1 MIKIRKWIKTV
12 QFYICLGLS
21 TFLLVSTAIPTLATA
36 MASESLVVQRTS
48 ASELLNQGRNLYQ
61 TGRYTQSAEV
71 WQRASRSFFQQGD
84 KLSQALSLSYL
95 SLAQQAL
102 GEWEEASQSIE
113 ESLTIL
119 QELGNPAAILA
130 QALNTQGQL
139 YNSMGQIES
148 ALSSWEK
155 AETAYQATEDNLGVM
170 GSQINQAQALKTL
183 GLHRRAQQ
191 ILISV
196 QESLQSQPES
206 VLKVQGLRSLGVALQ
221 VVGDVNESQ
230 VVLEESLTVAQD
242 LNLNTGEI
250 LLSLG
255 NTARDLGDTE
265 AALDYY
271 RQAVTVTNNPQVKL
285 EAQLNQL
292 RLELE
297 EENNTEAITLLN
309 PISNNLTQLPPSRN
323 HIYAI
328 VNYAQSLSKL
338 AGISNNGDTYLNQ
351 AAPLVAQGIKEAK
364 NLGDLRAESF
374 ALIQLGS
381 LYEQKQQ
388 YGEALKITRN
398 ALQLAQSINAT
409 DISYRGAWQLG
420 RLLEQQG
427 DRENAIAA
435 YRSAFKILQS
445 LRSDLVAMNTRVQ
458 FEFTENIEPLY
469 REFVALLLEPSGQ
482 QKQTKGKVSPENLAE
497 ARQVIEALQ
506 LAELDN
512 FFREACLKAQP
523 KPIDDLDDH
532 AAVIYPII
540 LPDRLEIIVSL
551 PGKKLLNYASY
562 YSEEELTS
570 TFRTMRRYLNPSF
583 TDEERLSLYE
593 QAYDWLI
600 RPVEKEL
607 ERQDIH
613 TLVFVLDGYLRSL
626 PMAALYDGEQYLIE
640 KYSVALSQGLQLTA
654 ENKIE
659 SVQLEAITAGVSE
672 ARQGFNALPAVEAEL
687 NQISQSISSKL
698 LLNKDFT
705 ADSLQA
711 SIDSTP
717 SPLLHLATHG
727 QFSSSAE
734 ETFILTWNG
743 RIRVK
748 EFDSILRLRD
758 TENSKPI
765 ELLVLS
771 ACQTAQGDNRAML
784 GLSGLAIRSG
794 ARSTLGTLWSVRDES
809 TAVLMADFYEQLKK
823 PGISKADALRNA
835 QLHLLKGDFP
845 HPIFWAPFILVGNWL

>member
-21 TFLLVSTAIPTLATA
+21 TFLLVSTAIPTLVTA

-48 ASELLNQGRNLYQ
+48 ASELLNQGKNLYQ

-71 WQRASRSFFQQGD
+71 WQRASKSFSHQGD

-102 GEWEEASQSIE
+102 GEWEKARQSIE
-113 ESLTIL
+113 QSLTIL
-119 QELGNPAAILA
+119 QELGNPPAILA

-191 ILISV
+191 ILLSV
-196 QESLQSQPES
+196 GESLQSQS
-206 VLKVQGLRSLGVALQ
+206 NSALKVHGLRSLGVAFQ

-242 LNLNTGEI
+242 LNLNTGDI
-250 LLSLG
+250 LFSLG
-255 NTARDLGDTE
+255 NTARDLGDTGT
-265 AALDYY
+265 ALDYY
-271 RQAVTVTNNPQVKL
+271 RQAITVTNNPQVKL

-297 EENNTEAITLLN
+297 EENNTGAIALLN
-309 PISNNLTQLPPSRN
+309 PINNTLNQLPPSRN
-323 HIYAI
+323 HIYGI

-338 AGISNNGDTYLNQ
+338 AETNGNSDAYLNQ

-364 NLGDLRAESF
+364 NLGDFRAESF

-398 ALQLAQSINAT
+398 ALQLAQSINAE

-482 QKQTKGKVSPENLAE
+482 QKQTTGKVSPENLAE

-583 TDEERLSLYE
+583 TDEERLPLYE

-672 ARQGFNALPAVEAEL
+672 ARQGFNALPAVESEL
-687 NQISQSISSKL
+687 NQISQSITSKL

-705 ADSLQA
+705 ADSLQQ
-711 SIDSTP
+711 SLDSTP